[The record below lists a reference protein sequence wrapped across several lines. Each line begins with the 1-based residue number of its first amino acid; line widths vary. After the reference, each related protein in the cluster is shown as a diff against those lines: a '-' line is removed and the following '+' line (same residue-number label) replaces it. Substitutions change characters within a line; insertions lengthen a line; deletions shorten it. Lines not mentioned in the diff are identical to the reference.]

1 MKKRMRRLTALF
13 MSTAMAVSL
22 LAGCG
27 GEKEKE
33 EEGGQTSQAETEDQ
47 GQGEED
53 SGEET
58 EITFW
63 CKDAL
68 TTGPQD
74 NAIADEIAKQ
84 TGVRLNVV
92 NGDAQKFKVLL
103 AGGDLPGII
112 NSNYGDLGVD
122 YNALLQSGQLIPLDD
137 LIDEYA
143 PNIKEKFAD
152 AIEYSKEFLSNDG
165 QLYYLPVQ
173 INNATD
179 QKVVDS
185 SGANLALYTRYDLYK
200 EIGSPEIKTEDD
212 YLEALKAMQ
221 DAEPQTENGAK
232 TYAISGFSDW
242 GLWMWTIPYQAMNG
256 VTNWSYGMC
265 YDMVNKEP
273 LATYYSEPF
282 WNCMEFYNKAYNMG
296 ILDPE
301 IFTQKYDNYLDKLKN
316 GQTFVTYANWLY
328 TTANDAFAAAGQ
340 EEKGFEI
347 IPTGMTYMYGAYE
360 GDKPFGW
367 AQDYPLALT
376 QNCEDPVKAIKMI
389 DYLFSEEG
397 ARLLNSGVE
406 GVHWEVVDGVPQMTQ
421 EYRDGVAANASY
433 AQSEGFSYTKLSGLS
448 ASQILSDGYPASLLK
463 APEEIQKSIHKVD
476 EEFIADSGVED
487 ALYPGQ
493 VIEAKIESGE
503 YQLETEVDLTPNLI
517 KEPSDETKN
526 LSAQVDEY
534 VKVGVAD
541 VIMAAPED
549 FEAEKEAFIQAVDD
563 KGYAQVVEEME
574 GIWGEAQSQA
584 ASFAE
589 NAAE

>member
-1 MKKRMRRLTALF
+1 MKWRMKKITALLLSSV
-13 MSTAMAVSL
+13 MTVSVL
-22 LAGCG
+22 VGCG
-27 GEKEKE
+27 GGSGEKNDTAKE
-33 EEGGQTSQAETEDQ
+33 SKTEGKTEEGKESEAG
-47 GQGEED
+47 G
-53 SGEET
+53 ET

-68 TTGPQD
+68 ETGAQHT
-74 NAIADEIAKQ
+74 AIADEIAKK

-103 AGGDLPGII
+103 AGGDLPGIV

-122 YNALLQSGQLIPLDD
+122 ANALLESGQLIPLDE
-137 LIDEYA
+137 LIEEHA
-143 PNIKEKFAD
+143 PNLKEKFAD

-165 QLYYLPVQ
+165 QLYYLPIQ
-173 INNATD
+173 INHAGDT
-179 QKVVDS
+179 KVVDR

-200 EIGSPEIKTEDD
+200 EIGSPEIKTIDD
-212 YLEALKAMQ
+212 YLNALKAMQ
-221 DAEPQTENGAK
+221 DLEPETEDGKK

-242 GLWMWTIPYQAMNG
+242 GLWMWTIPYQAMSG

-265 YDMVNKEP
+265 YDMVNKKP
-273 LATYYSEPF
+273 MATYYSEPF
-282 WNCMEFYNKAYNMG
+282 WDCMEFYNKAYNMG

-301 IFTQKYDNYLDKLKN
+301 IFTQKYDNYMDKLKN

-328 TTANDAFAAAGQ
+328 NTANDTYAAAGHP
-340 EEKGFEI
+340 EKGFQI
-347 IPTGMTYMYGAYE
+347 IPTGLDYMYNAYE
-360 GDKPFGW
+360 GEKPFGW

-376 QNCEDPVKAIKMI
+376 KNCEDPVKAIKMI

-421 EYRDGVAANASY
+421 TYRDNVAENATY
-433 AQSEGFSYTKLSGLS
+433 AQSEGFAYTKLSGLS
-448 ASQILSDGYPASLLK
+448 SSQILSDGYPASLLK
-463 APEEIQKSIHKVD
+463 APEEIEKATTKID
-476 EEFIADSGVED
+476 DIFIADSETPD
-487 ALYPGQ
+487 AKYPGQ

-503 YQLETEVDLTPNLI
+503 YKLETGVDLTTNLI

-541 VIMAAPED
+541 VIMASED
-549 FEAEKEAFIQAVDD
+549 EFEAKKESFIEAIEG
-563 KGYAQVVEEME
+563 KGYAEVVKEME
-574 GIWGEAQSQA
+574 GIWAEAQKTA
-584 ASFAE
+584 KDFAKK
-589 NAAE
+589 

>member
-1 MKKRMRRLTALF
+1 MSMKKRMKRLSAIFL
-13 MSTAMAVSL
+13 STAMAVTM

-27 GEKEKE
+27 SKGESKNDAGENEKKQ
-33 EEGGQTSQAETEDQ
+33 EEGKESSSD
-47 GQGEED
+47 GEV
-53 SGEET
+53 

-63 CKDAL
+63 DKDAL
-68 TTGPQD
+68 ETGPQNTTIA
-74 NAIADEIAKQ
+74 NAIAEK
-84 TGVRLNVV
+84 TGVRLNVI

-103 AGGDLPGII
+103 AGGDLPGIV

-122 YNALLQSGQLIPLDD
+122 AQALLQSGQLIALDD
-137 LIDEYA
+137 LIEEHA

-152 AIEYSKEFLSNDG
+152 AIEYSKEFLSSDG
-165 QLYYLPVQ
+165 KLYYLPVQ
-173 INNATD
+173 INKATD
-179 QKVVDS
+179 KKVVDR

-200 EIGSPEIKTEDD
+200 EIGSPEIKSTDD

-221 DAEPQTENGAK
+221 DAEPETENGNK
-232 TYAISGFSDW
+232 TYAISGWSDW
-242 GLWMWTIPYQAMNG
+242 GLWMWTIHYQAMSG

-301 IFTQKYDNYLDKLKN
+301 IFTQKYDNYMDKLKN

-328 TTANDAFAAAGQ
+328 NTANDAYAAAGTP
-340 EEKGFEI
+340 EKGFEI
-347 IPTGMTYMYGAYE
+347 VPTGLDYMYGAYD

-376 QNCEDPVKAIKMI
+376 KNCEDPVKAIEMI

-406 GVHWEVVDGVPQMTQ
+406 GVHWEEVDGVPQMTK
-421 EYRDGVAANASY
+421 EYRDGVAANATY
-433 AQSEGFSYTKLSGLS
+433 AQSEGFAYTKLSGLS
-448 ASQILSDGYPASLLK
+448 SSQILSDGYPASLLK
-463 APEEIQKSIHKVD
+463 AAEEVKKSTTKID
-476 EEFIADSGVED
+476 EIFIADSGVAD
-487 ALYPGQ
+487 AQYPGQ
-493 VIEAKIESGE
+493 VIESKIASGE
-503 YQLETEVDLTPNLI
+503 YKLSTEVDLTPNLI

-541 VIMAAPED
+541 VIMSDPKD
-549 FEAEKEAFIQAVDD
+549 FDAKKESFIKSVEE
-563 KGYAQVVEEME
+563 KGYADVVKEME
-574 GIWGEAQSQA
+574 GIWSEAQKTA
-584 ASFAE
+584 KDFADK
-589 NAAE
+589 

>member
-1 MKKRMRRLTALF
+1 MKKRMKRLAAIFL
-13 MSTAMAVSL
+13 STAMAATM

-27 GEKEKE
+27 GKDGGDKEAKTEETKTEEGKE
-33 EEGGQTSQAETEDQ
+33 ESAD
-47 GQGEED
+47 GEV
-53 SGEET
+53 

-63 CKDAL
+63 DKDAL
-68 TTGPQD
+68 ETGSQNTTVA
-74 NAIADEIAKQ
+74 NAIAEK

-103 AGGDLPGII
+103 AGGDLPGIV

-122 YNALLQSGQLIPLDD
+122 AQALLQSGQLIALDD
-137 LIDEYA
+137 LIEEHA

-165 QLYYLPVQ
+165 KLYYLPVQ
-173 INNATD
+173 INKATD
-179 QKVVDS
+179 TKVVDR

-200 EIGSPEIKTEDD
+200 EIGSPEIKSVDD

-221 DAEPQTENGAK
+221 DAEPETENGGK
-232 TYAISGFSDW
+232 TYAISGWSDW
-242 GLWMWTIPYQAMNG
+242 GLWMWTIPYQAMSG

-265 YDMVNKEP
+265 YDMVNQEP

-301 IFTQKYDNYLDKLKN
+301 IFTQKYDNYMDKLKN

-328 TTANDAFAAAGQ
+328 NTANDAYAANGTP
-340 EEKGFEI
+340 EKGFEI
-347 IPTGMTYMYGAYE
+347 VPTGLDYMYGAYD

-376 QNCEDPVKAIKMI
+376 KNCEDPVKAIEMI

-421 EYRDGVAANASY
+421 AYRDGVAANATF
-433 AQSEGFSYTKLSGLS
+433 AQSEGFAYTKLSGLS
-448 ASQILSDGYPASLLK
+448 SSQILSDGYPASLLK
-463 APEEIQKSIHKVD
+463 APEEVKKSITKID
-476 EEFIADSGVED
+476 EIFMEDSGVAE
-487 ALYPGQ
+487 AEYPGQ
-493 VIEAKIESGE
+493 VIEAKIASGE
-503 YQLETEVDLTPNLI
+503 YKLNTAVDLTPNLI

-541 VIMAAPED
+541 VIMASPDD
-549 FEAEKEAFIQAVDD
+549 FEAKKESFLKSVDD
-563 KGYAQVVEEME
+563 KGYADVVKEME
-574 GIWGEAQSQA
+574 SIWSEAQKTA
-584 ASFAE
+584 KEFADK
-589 NAAE
+589 